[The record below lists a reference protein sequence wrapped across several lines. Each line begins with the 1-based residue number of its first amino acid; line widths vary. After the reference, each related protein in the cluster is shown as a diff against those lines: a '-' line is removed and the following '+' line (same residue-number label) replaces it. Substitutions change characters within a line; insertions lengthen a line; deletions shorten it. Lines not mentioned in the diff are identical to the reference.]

1 MVKYITKRPKK
12 IIPLPP
18 IKPKPIK
25 KRIIQK
31 KISKIDQ
38 NTTKISQ
45 KNSVALPRKKLHP
58 ILPHKADI
66 KAKYINLNLKKIT
79 SAINDAK
86 FYPYRARKLH
96 IEGDVKV
103 RFLLR
108 KDGSIKIEQIKTVKR
123 FLKKASA
130 KIIKNASSDFPKPP
144 ENIQISVTIV
154 FKLDE

>member
-1 MVKYITKRPKK
+1 MVRHITKKPKK

-18 IKPKPIK
+18 AKPKPIK
-25 KRIIQK
+25 KRIVRK

-38 NTTKISQ
+38 NTTNISQ
-45 KNSVALPRKKLHP
+45 KNTIVLPRKKLHP
-58 ILPHKADI
+58 VLPHKIDI

-79 SAINDAK
+79 SAINNAK

-108 KDGSIKIEQIKTVKR
+108 KDGSIKIEQVKAGKR
-123 FLKKASA
+123 FLKKASV

-144 ENIQISVTIV
+144 ENIQISITIV